1 MIILAKKDIKE
12 HDRNLPELHDH
23 IHKMLL
29 VGESWYWKTNALL
42 DLLDHESDIDKINL
56 YVEDPYKARF
66 QLFID
71 KRQITG
77 LKYLNDSNAFT
88 EYSNHMNDIFK
99 NIEECNLNKKR
110 KIFIVFDDMIT
121 DILSN
126 KTLYSVVTKLFII
139 TGRKANISLVFI
151 TQYFFHIPKN
161 ITFNALFCYE
171 NFKKREF
178 WKFHL
183 FIHEVFTFKILW
195 VFIKNVLQ
203 NHIFS

>member
-1 MIILAKKDIKE
+1 M
-12 HDRNLPELHDH
+12 PELHDH

-56 YVEDPYKARF
+56 YAEDPYKARF

-161 ITFNALFCYE
+161 IKFNTLFCYE

-183 FIHEVFTFKILW
+183 IIRQIFTFKILW